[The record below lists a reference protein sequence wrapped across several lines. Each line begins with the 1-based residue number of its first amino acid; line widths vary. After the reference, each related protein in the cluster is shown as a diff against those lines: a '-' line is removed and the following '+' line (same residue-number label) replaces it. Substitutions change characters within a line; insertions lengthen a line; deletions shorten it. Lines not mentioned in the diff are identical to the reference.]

1 VTTPSEFIDPVAQGV
16 SDMRNLR
23 LAIAA
28 TASIALSSCAGSS
41 SSPSAPSPVT
51 STTAI
56 VTTTTAVVRIIVAGT
71 PPPLGTSSQF
81 TAIAVLT
88 DGSSQTVTSQATWLS
103 SNTSVATVSGSGMVS
118 ARSNGSVVISATY
131 AGTEGSLAFAVVP
144 PATVTLSGTITDAT
158 SGSGVAAT
166 VTVKDALG
174 GIKSAVADG
183 AGRYSILGLAGGA
196 VDVTAVAPNYV
207 AITKSIMMYG
217 DRTLDF
223 ALARV
228 SPCPVIAFDDV
239 GSDGAPFTTYTRC
252 GFTVAATT
260 SNWTVSTTYGRPAP
274 FILFSSPHGTTT
286 VGEVIVTAAGAK
298 FKFQSVD
305 LYSST
310 TPIPYV
316 ITGIAN
322 SATVFTIQSAQG
334 NTFGNFATVVNPNPT
349 MQIDALVIRLS
360 NPAAPCC
367 SNPMGL
373 DNIVIAY

>member
-1 VTTPSEFIDPVAQGV
+1 
-16 SDMRNLR
+16 MRNLR

-41 SSPSAPSPVT
+41 SSPTAPSTDT

-56 VTTTTAVVRIIVAGT
+56 VTTATAVVRIIVAGT

-144 PATVTLSGTITDAT
+144 PATVTLSGRITDAT

-207 AITKSIMMYG
+207 AVTKSIMMYG
-217 DRTLDF
+217 DTTLNF

-228 SPCPVIAFDDV
+228 SPCPLIAFDDV

-252 GFTVAATT
+252 GLTVAATT
-260 SNWTVSTTYGRPAP
+260 SNWTVSTSYGRPAP
-274 FILFSSPHGTTT
+274 FIRFSSPAGATT

-298 FKFQSVD
+298 FRFQSVD

-316 ITGIAN
+316 ITGISN
-322 SATVFTIQSAQG
+322 SATVFTMQGTQG
-334 NTFGNFATVVNPNPT
+334 NTSGNFATVVNPNPT

-367 SNPMGL
+367 WNPMGL